1 MRKTHRLQ
9 KANPRVIILRAMR
22 LNLHRLKAPV
32 WLRPYLNSP
41 RFKTLRQA
49 LGRAVTLFLTIEPLW
64 AMIAATFVF
73 LSYLLNLNTVL
84 PWIGLGLV
92 FLPFPLRLI
101 SQGTLRV
108 GTPFDLSLALLMAGA
123 LVGLCISPDHTISLG
138 AFQCMLALSLL
149 YYSWSNY
156 PHPAILLKCLIPL
169 CTLGIL
175 VAFLLALFDLP
186 HLSSQP
192 NFVLGGTG
200 THHGLAVSLIIV
212 IAILAGITAFGRTT
226 RVRLLVAAIC
236 LLFFITALVLTHESL
251 KSLVTGES
259 VRGRTPIWHDTIDM
273 LKDSPLSGLG
283 LGCWALTYYHSTV
296 IPIGITHGITHAH
309 NAYLELYSNTGL
321 LGALA
326 LLVSLIIAGKLGL
339 DIIRSPRNSPWY
351 GFGIGVLLACVA
363 TLLVG
368 IVESAPIGVPLVAA
382 NTYYY
387 ILSPI
392 PWILMALLVIA
403 HRLQCAQ
410 SKL

>member
-1 MRKTHRLQ
+1 M
-9 KANPRVIILRAMR
+9 ILRAMR
-22 LNLHRLKAPV
+22 LNFHHFKAPA
-32 WLRPYLNSP
+32 WLHPYLNSP

-49 LGRAVTLFLTIEPLW
+49 LGRAVTPFLTIEPVW
-64 AMIAATFVF
+64 TMMAATFVF
-73 LSYLLNLNTVL
+73 LSYLLNLNAVL
-84 PWIGLGLV
+84 SWIGLGLV

-101 SQGTLRV
+101 SHGTLRI
-108 GTPFDLSLALLMAGA
+108 GTPFDLSLVLLMAGA
-123 LVGLCISPDHTISLG
+123 LVGLCISNDRTISLG
-138 AFQCMLALSLL
+138 AFQCMLALSLF
-149 YYSWSNY
+149 YYSWSTY
-156 PHPAILLKCLIPL
+156 PHPAILLKWFIPL
-169 CTLGIL
+169 GTLGVL
-175 VAFLLALFDLP
+175 GAFLLALFDLP

-212 IAILAGITAFGRTT
+212 MAILAGITAFGKTT
-226 RVRLLVAAIC
+226 RLRLLVAAIC
-236 LLFFITALVLTHESL
+236 LLFLITALVLTHESL
-251 KSLVTGES
+251 KSLFTGES
-259 VRGRTPIWHDTIDM
+259 IRGRAPIWHDTIDM

-296 IPIGITHGITHAH
+296 IPIGITHAH
-309 NAYLELYSNTGL
+309 NAYLELYANTGF

-351 GFGIGVLLACVA
+351 GFGIGVLLAWAA

-387 ILSPI
+387 IISPI
-392 PWILMALLVIA
+392 FWILMVLLVIA
-403 HRLQCAQ
+403 HRLQYAP
-410 SKL
+410 SRL

>member
-1 MRKTHRLQ
+1 
-9 KANPRVIILRAMR
+9 MR
-22 LNLHRLKAPV
+22 LNLHRLKAPS
-32 WLRPYLNSP
+32 WLHPYLNSP
-41 RFKTLRQA
+41 LFNTLRQA

-73 LSYLLNLNTVL
+73 LSYLLNLSTVL

-108 GTPFDLSLALLMAGA
+108 GTPFDLPLALLMAGA
-123 LVGLCISPDHTISLG
+123 LVGLCISPDYAISLG

-156 PHPAILLKCLIPL
+156 PHPAIMLKWLIPF

-175 VAFLLALFDLP
+175 AAFLLTLFNLP

-192 NFVLGGTG
+192 NLVLGGAG
-200 THHGLAVSLIIV
+200 THHGLAVSLIIT
-212 IAILAGITAFGRTT
+212 IAILVGITAFGKNT
-226 RVRLLVAAIC
+226 RVRLVVAAIC
-236 LLFFITALVLTHESL
+236 LLFFIVALVLTHESL
-251 KSLVTGES
+251 KSLITGES
-259 VRGRTPIWHDTIDM
+259 IRGRIPEWHTTIAM

-296 IPIGITHGITHAH
+296 IPIEITHGITHAH
-309 NAYLELYSNTGL
+309 NAYLELYSNTGF
-321 LGALA
+321 LGAMA

-351 GFGIGVLLACVA
+351 GFGIGVLLAWAV

-382 NTYYY
+382 TTYYY
-387 ILSPI
+387 IISPI
-392 PWILMALLVIA
+392 PWILMAFLVIA
-403 HRLQCAQ
+403 HRLRCAP
-410 SKL
+410 SRL

>member
-1 MRKTHRLQ
+1 
-9 KANPRVIILRAMR
+9 MR
-22 LNLHRLKAPV
+22 LNLHRLKAPA
-32 WLRPYLNSP
+32 WLHPYLNSAP
-41 RFKTLRQA
+41 FITLRRA
-49 LGRAVTLFLTIEPLW
+49 LGRAVTIEPVW

-73 LSYLLNLNTVL
+73 LSYLLNLGTVL

-108 GTPFDLSLALLMAGA
+108 GTPFALPLALLMAGA

-251 KSLVTGES
+251 KSLLTGES

-283 LGCWALTYYHSTV
+283 LGCWALTYMNHYGNTDF
-296 IPIGITHGITHAH
+296 TAGITHAH
-309 NAYLELYSNTGL
+309 NAYLELYSNTGF

-326 LLVSLIIAGKLGL
+326 LLVSLVIAGKLGL
-339 DIIRSPRNSPWY
+339 DIIRSPRNGPWY

-368 IVESAPIGVPLVAA
+368 IVESAPIGVPLVAG

-392 PWILMALLVIA
+392 PWILMGLLVIA
-403 HRLQCAQ
+403 HRLQCAPG
-410 SKL
+410 KL

>member
-1 MRKTHRLQ
+1 MRKIHRLQ

-22 LNLHRLKAPV
+22 LNLHRLKAPA

-49 LGRAVTLFLTIEPLW
+49 LGRTAVLFLTIEPVW

-73 LSYLLNLNTVL
+73 LSYLLNLGTVL

-138 AFQCMLALSLL
+138 AFQCMLALSLF

-156 PHPAILLKCLIPL
+156 PHPAILLKWLIPP
-169 CTLGIL
+169 CILGVL

-251 KSLVTGES
+251 KSLITGES
-259 VRGRTPIWHDTIDM
+259 IRGRTPIWHDTIDM

-283 LGCWALTYYHSTV
+283 LGCWAFTYMNHYGNTDF
-296 IPIGITHGITHAH
+296 TAGITHAH
-309 NAYLELYSNTGL
+309 NAYLELYSNTGF

-339 DIIRSPRNSPWY
+339 DIIRSPRNGPWY
-351 GFGIGVLLACVA
+351 GFGIGVLLAWAA

-387 ILSPI
+387 IISPI
-392 PWILMALLVIA
+392 PWMLMALLVIA
-403 HRLQCAQ
+403 HRLQCAP
-410 SKL
+410 SRL